1 MTAADALRRLLAD
14 VRAARLREG
23 DLHFSLNW
31 EATLR
36 YLERL
41 ALDGLAGEAEHVCK
55 CENGPCPKCGGGPS
69 GEWSE
74 GGEVTCD
81 DCGAEL
87 VVATIE
93 ECHGRSTF
101 ELIEY
106 HDEST
111 EEDQP

>member
-1 MTAADALRRLLAD
+1 MLAERVRLIRRAFDRKDNRYADVCALAD
-14 VRAARLREG
+14 EI
-23 DLHFSLNW
+23 
-31 EATLR
+31 
-36 YLERL
+36 ERL
-41 ALDGLAGEAEHVCK
+41 ALDGLAGEVPAHVCK

-69 GEWSE
+69 GEWFE
-74 GGEVTCD
+74 GHEVTCD

-106 HDEST
+106 HDEPT
-111 EEDQP
+111 EEGQP